1 MFLKN
6 TKNIT
11 VEPFMAG
18 YTDEKQKNN
27 KQDFVM
33 QTNPVR
39 ENSPKVKINMVK

>member
-11 VEPFMAG
+11 VEPFTTELKDQK
-18 YTDEKQKNN
+18 YKNN

-33 QTNPVR
+33 QTH
-39 ENSPKVKINMVK
+39 SLD